1 MSKVHI
7 LDADLAPLLKGK
19 VLLYFYGQWCSP
31 CKVASPLIDTI
42 SEEVDTYIVK
52 IDVDQFPDIVSHYK
66 VRSIPT
72 MIVTVDGVAKTSK
85 VGAITKTVI
94 MDLINS

>member
-7 LDADLAPLLKGK
+7 LDGDLEPLLKGK
-19 VLLYFYGQWCSP
+19 VLLYFFGKWCSP
-31 CKVASPLIDTI
+31 CKVASPLLDTI
-42 SEEVDTYIVK
+42 SDEVDTLIVK
-52 IDVDQFPDIVSHYK
+52 IDVDTFPNILELYK
-66 VRSIPT
+66 IRSVPT
-72 MIVTVDGVAKTSK
+72 MILTVDGVSKASK